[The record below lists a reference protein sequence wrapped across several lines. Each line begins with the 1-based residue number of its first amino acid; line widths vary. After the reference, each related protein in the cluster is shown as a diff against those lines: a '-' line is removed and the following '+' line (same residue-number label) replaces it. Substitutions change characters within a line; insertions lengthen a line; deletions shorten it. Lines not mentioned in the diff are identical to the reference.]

1 MPMACFHPHSS
12 MFVFLTLLLIVQ
24 AWKVSTHVV
33 EDDVKYVEL
42 QTAVGEKSYGGV
54 KAHIDCDKEC
64 NRRCSKASAHD
75 RCLKYCGIC
84 CEKCNC
90 VPPGT
95 YGNEDSCPCYA
106 NLKNSK
112 GGHKC
117 P

>member
-1 MPMACFHPHSS
+1 A
-12 MFVFLTLLLIVQ
+12 Q
-24 AWKVSTHVV
+24 
-33 EDDVKYVEL
+33 
-42 QTAVGEKSYGGV
+42 
-54 KAHIDCDKEC
+54 IDCDKEC

-84 CEKCNC
+84 CKKCHC

-95 YGNEDSCPCYA
+95 AGNEDVCPCYA

>member
-1 MPMACFHPHSS
+1 MFSVLKLKHNLDANGLLSPSFFH
-12 MFVFLTLLLIVQ
+12 

>member
-1 MPMACFHPHSS
+1 MPMARFHTRSPII
-12 MFVFLTLLLIVQ
+12 VFLTVLFIVQ
-24 AWKVSTHVV
+24 VWKVSTHAV
-33 EDDVKYVEL
+33 EDNVKFVEL
-42 QTAVGEKSYGGV
+42 QTDVGDNSYGGV

-64 NRRCSKASAHD
+64 NRRCSKASLHN
-75 RCLKYCGIC
+75 RCLKYCRIC

-95 YGNEDSCPCYA
+95 YGYGDVCPCYA